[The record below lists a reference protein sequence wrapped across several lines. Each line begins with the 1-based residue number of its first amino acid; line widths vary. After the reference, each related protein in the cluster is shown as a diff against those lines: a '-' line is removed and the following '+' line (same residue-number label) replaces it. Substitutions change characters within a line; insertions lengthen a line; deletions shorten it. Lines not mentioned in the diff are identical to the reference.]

1 MQSQNIFT
9 IGGSL
14 SANAHGRDIRYGSLI
29 DTVKSFHLLKADGK
43 VITVTPKDDLFSAVI
58 GGYGL
63 FGVILDADIELT
75 DDELYEMKTKRMN
88 ADTYSQYFTQ
98 HVRRNPA
105 VRMQLARIATGDKGF
120 CTICM

>member
-29 DTVKSFHLLKADGK
+29 DTVRSFTLLKADGEI
-43 VITVTPKDDLFSAVI
+43 ITVKPSDDLFTAVI

-63 FGVILDADIELT
+63 FGVILDVELSLT
-75 DDELYEMKTKRMN
+75 KDELYKMETTSTLR
-88 ADTYSQYFTQ
+88 
-98 HVRRNPA
+98 
-105 VRMQLARIATGDKGF
+105 
-120 CTICM
+120 

>member
-29 DTVKSFHLLKADGK
+29 DAVKSFRLLKADGSI
-43 VITVTPKDDLFSAVI
+43 VTVTPKDDLFRAVI

-63 FGVILDADIELT
+63 FGVILDVTLELT
-75 DDELYEMKTKRMN
+75 DDELYVMQTETMN
-88 ADTYSQYFTQ
+88 YSAYADY
-98 HVRRNPA
+98 
-105 VRMQLARIATGDKGF
+105 F
-120 CTICM
+120 CTRLVQAI